1 MSERRRFFLSLDV
14 LAILSIVVFY
24 FLYAASQLWVVGVD
38 SQWRYIIPLNALSGL
53 GFFHALLVSFSLG
66 HGIYVGILFIIERVT
81 GLSSFLVVK
90 YAVPILTFCT
100 ATLTYLAF
108 RRKPTHNFA
117 FLAALCTILWIPTT
131 IGIWAGIQANWAAYA
146 LWVIFLASYLHRF
159 GKSWYVSF
167 LLQSLLSLGIL
178 MLHPWSWGVF
188 LATVILASLLEF
200 RSRANFRHGL
210 TTIIS
215 AMWLAVPMG
224 VGAFVY
230 LSGVRGDINDAF
242 TLYSYPFV
250 HVDLIF
256 KLFPGAWM
264 EMSRV
269 WSSFLSPTLILIAL
283 VGAWALN
290 ELRGEI
296 RRYLLA
302 WVVVWCLGS
311 VLVAAIGYL
320 PADAAVSE
328 TQLWR
333 MLYLS
338 PLPLLL
344 ALGIS
349 KFVSFSSRFVITGPS
364 RVHRL
369 QPAVLSIAI
378 GASSLPIFL
387 FATPLIRL
395 SSVMAGAL
403 AVVLLTY
410 GFHVK
415 DSPKLMVLIVL
426 ILIIVNA
433 AFRSLSPLLLDPHNL
448 IPPSS
453 I

>member
-1 MSERRRFFLSLDV
+1 
-14 LAILSIVVFY
+14 
-24 FLYAASQLWVVGVD
+24 
-38 SQWRYIIPLNALSGL
+38 
-53 GFFHALLVSFSLG
+53 
-66 HGIYVGILFIIERVT
+66 
-81 GLSSFLVVK
+81 
-90 YAVPILTFCT
+90 
-100 ATLTYLAF
+100 
-108 RRKPTHNFA
+108 
-117 FLAALCTILWIPTT
+117 
-131 IGIWAGIQANWAAYA
+131 
-146 LWVIFLASYLHRF
+146 
-159 GKSWYVSF
+159 
-167 LLQSLLSLGIL
+167 
-178 MLHPWSWGVF
+178 
-188 LATVILASLLEF
+188 
-200 RSRANFRHGL
+200 
-210 TTIIS
+210 
-215 AMWLAVPMG
+215 
-224 VGAFVY
+224 
-230 LSGVRGDINDAF
+230 VRWDINNAF
-242 TLYSYPFV
+242 TLYSYPFT

-264 EMSRV
+264 EMSRA

-290 ELRGEI
+290 ELRGEM

-344 ALGIS
+344 ALGVS
-349 KFVSFSSRFVITGPS
+349 KFVNFSSRFVITGPS
-364 RVHRL
+364 RVPAL

-378 GASSLPIFL
+378 GAFSLPIFL

-403 AVVLLTY
+403 AVALLTY

-426 ILIIVNA
+426 VLIIVNA
-433 AFRSLSPLLLDPHNL
+433 AFRSLFPLLLDPHNL
-448 IPPSS
+448 IPATS